1 MFDKVVVRALL
12 GNIEQAIDLIKSQ
25 SGHIKSPNDFV
36 MSQDGVFLMGGVCMQ
51 LIQIGESVKAL
62 DQKTKSTYLSAYPE
76 IPWKDIKGLRNI
88 IAHEYANVDEEEI
101 FNVVQNDLP
110 KLLSVVKRMKADLL
124 K

>member
-1 MFDKVVVRALL
+1 
-12 GNIEQAIDLIKSQ
+12 
-25 SGHIKSPNDFV
+25 

-62 DQKTKSTYLSAYPE
+62 GQKTKSTYLSAYPE

>member
-1 MFDKVVVRALL
+1 
-12 GNIEQAIDLIKSQ
+12 
-25 SGHIKSPNDFV
+25 
-36 MSQDGVFLMGGVCMQ
+36 MGGVCMQ

-62 DQKTKSTYLSAYPE
+62 DQKTNSTYLSAYPE

>member
-1 MFDKVVVRALL
+1 
-12 GNIEQAIDLIKSQ
+12 
-25 SGHIKSPNDFV
+25 

-62 DQKTKSTYLSAYPE
+62 GQKTNSTYLSAYPE